1 MLSGSSLAAAVPLAP
16 VDAFGKAWSKI
27 SSSPKSAAADLQA
40 FGAHDPALADL
51 AAFGQAK
58 ALLRSEPAR
67 SLFLYDSLS
76 KLPDNP
82 LATMARENL
91 AEIRYLSG
99 AKPDSSEIEPLRKV
113 LSESLRSPMRYRLQK
128 RLLTDL
134 AQARR
139 YSATDS
145 LFQILL
151 SGSPPLKDIREGLA
165 LLAPDSAA
173 LVSPELR
180 FALAKALFSEDR
192 SDSANALLDSLA
204 VRRKLSSSELVLR
217 GRILLDLGK
226 ANEAISAFRRAADD
240 PSEEQAFLWL
250 AKGLERVGRTD
261 DATQAETEYARRWPG
276 STKAQQILW
285 GRAVDAERAGN
296 CTEATIWF
304 ERVKFGGGK
313 RLEWA
318 KFHEGYCWF
327 RIGEFGKSERILSKD
342 RVKATT
348 SYREASWYFQA
359 LSLQG
364 MGKDSLARKEFAS
377 LATAAPWSFHGH
389 LARRKLGID
398 SLFADSMRRL
408 PDTGAVVWPGAQPIA
423 PAKADSVAFLRFL
436 CGQVIGEDWL
446 VRELGRQLDESVAAS
461 GARELGLVLWMNSL
475 GMQRD
480 ATPRMR
486 RLLGRLPSEEISKLT
501 KPVMRLFYPMPYLAE
516 SKPLLV
522 HDTLLDAAFVHAVM
536 RQESGYDRFAKSGA
550 GAMGLLQLMPST
562 ARAMARKAGVGG
574 FRTEQLNDPVVNL
587 RLGITYL
594 RDLTR
599 VWKGQLP
606 LVLANYN
613 AGPSATMRWMDGF
626 LKLPI
631 EQAAEEIT
639 FWETRDYVKK
649 CMGNYWTYRLLYPE
663 SK

>member
-1 MLSGSSLAAAVPLAP
+1 LAP
-16 VDAFGKAWSKI
+16 VEAFGKAWSKI
-27 SSSPKSAAADLQA
+27 SISPSSAVADLRA
-40 FGAHDPALADL
+40 IAAHDSALADL
-51 AAFGQAK
+51 AAYGQAR
-58 ALLRSEPAR
+58 ALLRSNPAR

-76 KLPDNP
+76 NLPGNP

-91 AEIRYLSG
+91 AELRFLSG

-113 LSESLRSPMRYRLQK
+113 LNEPLRSPMRYRLQK
-128 RLLTDL
+128 RLLIDL

-139 YSATDS
+139 YPATDS
-145 LFQILL
+145 LFRILL
-151 SGSPPLKDIREGLA
+151 SGTPPLKDIREGLA

-173 LVSPELR
+173 LVSEDLR
-180 FALAKALFSEDR
+180 FALAKAMFSEER
-192 SDSANALLDSLA
+192 SDSASALLDSLA
-204 VRRKLSSSELVLR
+204 KRQKLTSAEWVLR

-226 ANEAISAFRRAADD
+226 ANEAIAAFRRAVDD
-240 PSEEQAFLWL
+240 ANEEQAFLWL
-250 AKGLERVGRTD
+250 AKGLERVGRVD
-261 DATQAETEYARRWPG
+261 DATEAETEYARRWPG
-276 STKAQQILW
+276 SAKAQQILW
-285 GRAVDAERAGN
+285 GRAVDAERLGN
-296 CTEATIWF
+296 CPEAAQWF
-304 ERVKFGGGK
+304 ERVKAGGGK
-313 RLEWA
+313 RVEWA

-327 RIGEFGKSERILSKD
+327 RIGNFDKAEKIFAKE

-348 SYREASWYFQA
+348 SYRDASWYFQA
-359 LSLQG
+359 AALQAL
-364 MGKDSLARKEFAS
+364 GKDSLARKEYAS
-377 LATAAPWSFHGH
+377 LAAAAPWSFHGH

-398 SLFADSMRRL
+398 SVFADSLRKI
-408 PDTGAVVWPGAQPIA
+408 PDTGALVWPGAQPVA
-423 PAKADSVAFLRFL
+423 PAKADSIAFIRFL

-486 RLLGRLPSEEISKLT
+486 RLLGRLPSDEIAKLS
-501 KPVMRLFYPMPYLAE
+501 KPVMRQFYPMPYLTEA
-516 SKPLLV
+516 KPLLA
-522 HDTLLDAAFVHAVM
+522 HDSLLDAAFVHAVM

-562 ARAMARKAGVGG
+562 AKAMARIAGVGG
-574 FRTEQLNDPVVNL
+574 FRTEQLDDPSVNL

-613 AGPSATMRWMDGF
+613 AGPSPTMRWMESF
-626 LKLPI
+626 KKLPI
-631 EQAAEEIT
+631 EQATEEIT

-663 SK
+663 CK